1 MSLSAAAP
9 SRAAEAVAAVP
20 SAPTLGRAA
29 RVSSV
34 AASLLTIGA
43 IGVAVGSVAAAP
55 LAGPAVA
62 DAVGAAL
69 GSALA
74 LVQGANVSARRGRRR
89 FVLVGLVLL
98 GAATLAHAAAIPFL
112 AGLLLGIGA
121 VIAVMAATGWI
132 ADAGLPTFAAAAS
145 ALAILAAASV
155 VAVPVL
161 VATVVLLAAA
171 AVAAISIDTVSG
183 PRTPVFLLP
192 ALPRLSEHP
201 VAALVLAPLVASFAW
216 RSGGVF
222 ALVVVL
228 AVLAASAGIGRAAG
242 RRSLASTPLT
252 SSGRAYHAASAV
264 FDATVALRPA
274 AATTVRSVEEVREAI
289 DTARARGLGVAMHS
303 TGHAAAGLAD
313 LSGSALLKV
322 AIDEPITVDAI
333 RRTVR
338 IPAGRAWGEV
348 VPLVAAHGLTVPHGS
363 SALVG
368 VVGYLSRGGLSAY
381 GRHTGVA
388 ANAIESIEI
397 VTADGEHRRVDRE
410 NDPQLFWALRGGG
423 GGFGVITAVTV
434 RAFAPGEIV
443 TGTTVWELSDAEAV
457 AHEWAHWS
465 AEAPSAITTSLRVL
479 SIPPLPG
486 MPFPLSRRPVL
497 VVDGTAV
504 NGDVT
509 ARDAAGTLLARLRS
523 AAAPR
528 LDTWRVADPA
538 EVAHTHMDAPFAPA
552 HSSAHALVGA
562 AESTDAGQA
571 HGIVADFLRATAD
584 SAVLISELRQ
594 LGGALG
600 ERPEGAGVVGH
611 YRGAF
616 GWLNLA
622 LHGKPGREVAEAAID
637 AQWEQIRRWET
648 GYTAP
653 TLAAERHRPARS
665 FPEADIAAVDAVRVR
680 VDAEGLFRVDVA
692 PGAHSGLV

>member
-1 MSLSAAAP
+1 MSLSSVASP
-9 SRAAEAVAAVP
+9 RAAGAAAAVP
-20 SAPTLGRAA
+20 SPPRLGRAA
-29 RVSSV
+29 RVSGA
-34 AASLLTIGA
+34 AASLAAIGA
-43 IGVAVGSVAAAP
+43 TAVAVGSVATAPSVGAAI
-55 LAGPAVA
+55 A
-62 DAVGAAL
+62 DAAGAAL

-74 LVQGANVSARRGRRR
+74 LLQGAHVSDRRGRRR

-98 GAATLAHAAAIPFL
+98 GAATLAHAAIPFL

-121 VIAVMAATGWI
+121 VIAVMAATGWL

-145 ALAILAAASV
+145 ALVILAAASA

-161 VATVVLLAAA
+161 VATVAVAVAA
-171 AVAAISIDTVSG
+171 AVAAISVDTVSG
-183 PRTPVFLLP
+183 PRTPVFVLP
-192 ALPRLSEHP
+192 APPRLSEHP
-201 VAALVLAPLVASFAW
+201 VAALVLVALAASFAL
-216 RSGGVF
+216 RSGGVL
-222 ALVVVL
+222 ALIVVPVVL
-228 AVLAASAGIGRAAG
+228 AGALVGARIARRRTATPVPLAA
-242 RRSLASTPLT
+242 
-252 SSGRAYHAASAV
+252 SGRAYDAASAV

-274 AATTVRSVEEVREAI
+274 AATTVRSVDDVREAI
-289 DTARARGLGVAMHS
+289 NTARARGLGVAMHS
-303 TGHAAAGLAD
+303 TGHAAAGHSD
-313 LSGSALLKV
+313 LSRSALLKV
-322 AIDEPITVDAI
+322 AIDEPITVDAT

-348 VPLVAAHGLTVPHGS
+348 VPVVAAQGLSVPHGS

-388 ANAIESIEI
+388 ANAIESIEL

-443 TGTTVWELSDAEAV
+443 TGTTVWELADAEAV
-457 AHEWAHWS
+457 AHEWARWT

-479 SIPPLPG
+479 TLPPLPG
-486 MPFPLSRRPVL
+486 MPFHLSRRAVL

-504 NGDVT
+504 NGDGT

-528 LDTWRVADPA
+528 LDTWRVADSA

-562 AESTDAGQA
+562 AAPTDADQA

-594 LGGALG
+594 LGGALA

-611 YRGAF
+611 YRGGF

-622 LHGKPGREVAEAAID
+622 LHGKPGRQVAEAAID

-653 TLAAERHRPARS
+653 TLASERHRPARS
-665 FPEADIAAVDAVRVR
+665 FPETDIAAVDAVRAR